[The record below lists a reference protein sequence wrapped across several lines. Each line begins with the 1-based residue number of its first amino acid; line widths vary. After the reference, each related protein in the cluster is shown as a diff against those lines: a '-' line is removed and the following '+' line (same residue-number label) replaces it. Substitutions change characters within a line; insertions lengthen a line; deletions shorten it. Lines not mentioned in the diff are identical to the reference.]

1 MAVTR
6 SDVARAAGVSP
17 AVVSYVLNNGPRPV
31 ATGTRARVLAAI
43 DQLGYRPNAIA
54 SALRGGSTQTI
65 GLLTPNRSNPFY
77 GALAEAIE
85 RTFSDQGYLTLTAST
100 YGYRA
105 SEERLLQT
113 FTDRKADGLIITSG
127 VSLSG
132 APLSRV
138 EQPVLVL
145 EDRVDDRLSTV
156 SMDDQRDAA
165 SVVDHLQ
172 IHGHDL
178 IGCVVGPPHVSAD
191 SLRLAGWR
199 EQQRRTGRPSGDG
212 LVAFAEVSEEGGYQA
227 TGLLLSQHG
236 RPWAVYGRRPTALF
250 VASDVQAFGAL
261 HACWELGL
269 RVPDDVALVAMG
281 GTRAA
286 RYTIP
291 PLTTMR
297 QDVEYV
303 ARMARIRLL
312 QDIRHPGS
320 PPTHLRLTGNLVVG
334 QTCGCEP
341 IGVTPGATE

>member
-31 ATGTRARVLAAI
+31 AIGTRERVLAAI
-43 DQLGYRPNAIA
+43 EQLGYRPNAIA

-85 RTFSDQGYLTLTAST
+85 RSLTEQGYLTLTAST
-100 YGYRA
+100 YGNRS
-105 SEERLLQT
+105 SEERLLRT
-113 FTDRKADGLIITSG
+113 FVDRKADGLIITSG

-132 APLSRV
+132 APLADV

-145 EDRVDDRLSTV
+145 EERVGNTLSTV
-156 SMDDQRDAA
+156 SMDDERDAA
-165 SVVDHLQ
+165 GAVDHLQ
-172 IHGHDL
+172 VHGHDL
-178 IGCVVGPPHVSAD
+178 IGCIVGPPYVSTD
-191 SLRLAGWR
+191 GLRLAGWR
-199 EQQRRTGRPSGDG
+199 DQQHRTGRPAGDG
-212 LVAFAEVSEEGGYQA
+212 LVAFADAGEEGGYQA
-227 TGLLLSQHG
+227 AGLLLSEHG

-269 RVPDDVALVAMG
+269 RVPDDVAVVSVG

-286 RYTIP
+286 RFTIP

-297 QDVEYV
+297 QDVEYL
-303 ARMARIRLL
+303 ARIACARLL
-312 QDIRHPGS
+312 QDIREPGT
-320 PPTHLRLTGNLVVG
+320 PPTHVRLTGNLVVG
-334 QTCGCEP
+334 RTCGC
-341 IGVTPGATE
+341 TP